1 MKPRKIDKEEQR
13 RHNNVHDDHAPYLAR
28 RMYPAVIIELDL
40 LQTSNKMFF
49 AKFGFTT

>member
-28 RMYPAVIIELDL
+28 RMYPAVL
-40 LQTSNKMFF
+40 LHHGKNSCQI
-49 AKFGFTT
+49 